1 MRSIGGSARGHAGE
15 TGFPPRDRATG
26 EGGGVTAKRDSY
38 RVDIAGVERE
48 LPLFEVAPGV
58 QIAVLN
64 ILGDAEVVE
73 ASANELAK
81 RLAELEHDALVTAE
95 TKSVPLLY
103 HLALVSGK
111 PWVVLRKAY
120 KPYMGEAVSAQTHSI
135 TTGAPQTLY
144 LDEKDQGLVRGKRV
158 VLVDDVIS
166 TGSTVEGMREL
177 MKNVGA
183 TVVGQAAIFTEGDP
197 RDDVVALGHLPV
209 FTESASPSSS

>member
-1 MRSIGGSARGHAGE
+1 VSRDTHRVELAGL
-15 TGFPPRDRATG
+15 T
-26 EGGGVTAKRDSY
+26 
-38 RVDIAGVERE
+38 RE

-58 QIAVLN
+58 RIAVFNL
-64 ILGDAEVVE
+64 LGDAEVV
-73 ASANELAK
+73 SAAAAELAK
-81 RLAELEHDALVTAE
+81 RLEGVEHDALVTAE

-103 HLALVSGK
+103 HVALISGK

-120 KPYMGEAVSAQTHSI
+120 KPYMGDAVSAQTHSI

-144 LDEKDQGLVRGKRV
+144 LDEKDREFVRGKRV

-177 MKNVGA
+177 MDAVDA
-183 TVVGQAAIFTEGDP
+183 TVVGLAAVFTEGDA

-209 FTESASPSSS
+209 FTDSAA